1 MFLCEHEM
9 YLYQEIRLRSCK
21 VLSMFTFLCKLFF
34 APDQFDDFRSGVR
47 EMAGGAFTYASES
60 LTTLSEKSE
69 AITN

>member
-1 MFLCEHEM
+1 MFFRVLGAISMFRNLFYMFLGAFIG
-9 YLYQEIRLRSCK
+9 LA
-21 VLSMFTFLCKLFF
+21 FF